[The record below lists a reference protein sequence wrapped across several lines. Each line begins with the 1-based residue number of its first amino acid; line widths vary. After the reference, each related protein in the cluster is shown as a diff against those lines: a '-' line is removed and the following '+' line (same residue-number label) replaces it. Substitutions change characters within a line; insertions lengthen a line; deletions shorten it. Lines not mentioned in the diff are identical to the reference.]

1 MFLGAYRSAENYLLV
16 TTTQSTILMK
26 PTGPEEFCLKCRMKG
41 LTVGRTN
48 NEAIMAALRETLRYG
63 LFLGTFAGG
72 FCTVEETIAALGGCR
87 R

>member
-1 MFLGAYRSAENYLLV
+1 
-16 TTTQSTILMK
+16 
-26 PTGPEEFCLKCRMKG
+26 MKG